1 MARDVEATQTEVAI
15 VGAGTG
21 GYVAAIRAAQLDFD
35 VTLVEAGEFGGT
47 CLNFGCIPSKALIHA
62 TNVAYEA
69 DDAEEMGVYA
79 DPDVDFGEMVDWKD
93 GVVDTLTG
101 AVEKLCKANRV
112 NIVEGWATFE
122 DEHSLTVDLADEEG
136 TAAFEFDHAIVATG
150 SRPIEIPG
158 FEFDGEH
165 ILSSRHALDLTE
177 LPEELVVVGA
187 GYIGMEL
194 SMIFAKLGVDVT
206 VIEMLEEL
214 LPGYDRDLTQ
224 PVEKRAADL
233 DIKFQFG
240 EAANDWW
247 ETETGL
253 VLETETKD
261 GENFEYAA
269 DRAIV
274 AVGREP
280 VTDSANID
288 ALGIDL
294 DENGFV
300 ATDHQGRT
308 TQDHVFAIGDV
319 AGEPLLAHAGSA
331 EGLVAADAI
340 AGGDA
345 SMAEKAVP
353 AAVFT
358 DPEIAMVGKSDAE
371 AEDAGFETIIGEFPF
386 RSSGRALSTGHD
398 EGFLRIIGD
407 AQTGTVLGARI
418 VGPEASELIAELG
431 LAVETGATVEDVAET
446 IHTHPTLGEGTMEAA
461 ENALG
466 QAIHTL
472 NR

>member
-1 MARDVEATQTEVAI
+1 MARDADLTHTEVAI

-21 GYVAAIRAAQLDFD
+21 GYVAAIRAAQFDLD
-35 VTLVEAGEFGGT
+35 VTLIEAREFGGT
-47 CLNFGCIPSKALIHA
+47 CLNAGCIPSKALINA

-69 DDAEEMGVYA
+69 ENAEEMGVYA
-79 DPDVDFGEMVDWKD
+79 DPEVDFGEMIEWKD

-112 NIVEGWATFE
+112 NIVEGRATF
-122 DEHSLTVDLADEEG
+122 DDDHSLTVDLTGEDG
-136 TAAFEFDHAIVATG
+136 TEHYEFEHAIVATG

-165 ILSSRHALDLTE
+165 ILSSRHALALDE
-177 LPEELVVVGA
+177 LPDELVVVGA

-194 SMIFAKLGVDVT
+194 SMVFAKLGVSVT
-206 VIEMLEEL
+206 VVEMLEEM
-214 LPGYDRDLTQ
+214 LPGYDRDLTK
-224 PVEKRAADL
+224 PVERKAAEL
-233 DIKFQFG
+233 GIEFQFG
-240 EAANDWW
+240 EAASDWH
-247 ETETGL
+247 ETDSGI
-253 VLETETKD
+253 VLETETKE
-261 GENFEYAA
+261 GEIVEYVAEKA
-269 DRAIV
+269 VV

-280 VTDSANID
+280 VTDSANLE
-288 ALGIDL
+288 ALDVDL
-294 DENGFV
+294 DENGFLE
-300 ATDHQGRT
+300 TDDQGRT
-308 TQDHVFAIGDV
+308 TQEHIFAIGDV

-353 AAVFT
+353 AVVFT
-358 DPEIAMVGKSDAE
+358 DPEIAMVGHSEAE
-371 AEDAGFETIIGEFPF
+371 AEEAGYETIVGEFPF
-386 RSSGRALSTGHD
+386 RSSGRALSTGHTD
-398 EGFLRIIGD
+398 GFVQIVGERE
-407 AQTGTVLGARI
+407 TGTVLGART

-431 LAVETGATVEDVAET
+431 LAVQTGATIEEVAET
-446 IHTHPTLGEGTMEAA
+446 VHTHPTLAESTMEAA

-466 QAIHTL
+466 HAIHTL

>member
-1 MARDVEATQTEVAI
+1 MSQHSDVKQTGVAI

-21 GYVAAIRAAQLDFD
+21 GYVAAIRAAQLDLD
-35 VTLVEAGEFGGT
+35 VTLIEAGEFGGT

-62 TNVAYEA
+62 TNVAHEA
-69 DDAEEMGVYA
+69 GHAEEMGVYA

-112 NIVEGWATFE
+112 NLVEGWATFE
-122 DEHSLTVDLADEEG
+122 DEHSLTVDLLDGGEEHY
-136 TAAFEFDHAIVATG
+136 EFDHAIVATG

-165 ILSSRHALDLTE
+165 ILSSRHALDLE
-177 LPEELVVVGA
+177 ALPEELLVVGA

-206 VIEMLEEL
+206 VVEMLEEM
-214 LPGYDRDLTQ
+214 LPGYDRDLTR

-233 DIKFQFG
+233 DIEFQFG

-247 ETETGL
+247 ETEDGL

-261 GENFEYAA
+261 GEHFEYAA
-269 DRAIV
+269 EKAVV

-280 VTDSANID
+280 VIDSANLE
-288 ALGIDL
+288 ALGIDI

-300 ATDHQGRT
+300 ATDDQGRT
-308 TQDHVFAIGDV
+308 TKDHVFAIGDV

-331 EGLVAADAI
+331 EGLVAADVI

-358 DPEIAMVGKSDAE
+358 DPEIAMVGQSEDDAE
-371 AEDAGFETIIGEFPF
+371 AAGYETMVGEFPF
-386 RSSGRALSTGHD
+386 QSSGRALSTGHT
-398 EGFLRIIGD
+398 EGFVRIIGD
-407 AQTGTVLGARI
+407 ADTGTVLGARV

-431 LAVETGATVEDVAET
+431 LAVETGATIEDVAET
-446 IHTHPTLGEGTMEAA
+446 IHTHPTLAEATMEAA
-461 ENALG
+461 ENVLG
-466 QAIHTL
+466 HAIHTL